1 MSLRNLAEALSMF
14 VLTSCAAIL
23 DWIQKYNSKILFHRK
38 INVYKFIIHEAQ
50 IKTDS
55 SECVFGFGLLPNQ

>member
-1 MSLRNLAEALSMF
+1 MS
-14 VLTSCAAIL
+14 VLTSCTAIL

-38 INVYKFIIHEAQ
+38 INVYQFIIHETQ

-55 SECVFGFGLLPNQ
+55 SEIVYGFGLLPNQ